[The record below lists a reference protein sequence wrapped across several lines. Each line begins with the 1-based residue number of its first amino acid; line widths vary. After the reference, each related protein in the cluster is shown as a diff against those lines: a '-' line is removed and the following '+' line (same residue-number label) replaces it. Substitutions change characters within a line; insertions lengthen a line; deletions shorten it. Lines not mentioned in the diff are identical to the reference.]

1 MEVKLMTGN
10 EAAARG
16 FYEAGGLVASSYP
29 GSPTVELLE
38 AVRAFAPEVYAEFSV
53 NEKVAMEV
61 GIGASFTG
69 ARAMVSMKHVGVNIA
84 MDPLMTFTQTPIQG
98 GFLLVSGED
107 PGMASS
113 QNEQDNRVLGKF
125 ANMAILDPGSSQEAK
140 DFAKLGLFLSEDY
153 GLPVM
158 LRMTSRVCHS
168 RGPVELLER
177 EAREITGFSKIPE
190 DFGMVPPNTFP
201 KQFEMKKRIE
211 RLTEG
216 ASGWDINFLEVWE
229 GDGRNSVRNSVQ
241 RLAPIDTQ
249 FHRGRNSVSDT
260 QFLSPPK
267 TLIITSGLLYYNLKE
282 LEAPV
287 DIYKLGMVYPL
298 PIEALRSLVE
308 DYDQVLVLEELTTFI
323 EDELKIHGIACEGKK
338 YFSFTGELHTELI
351 EAGLVKAGVL
361 ETAKYETV
369 GEVDTVAR
377 ISMFCAGC
385 PHRPVFD
392 ILKKNKISVI
402 GDIGC
407 YSLAV
412 LEPLHMLS
420 TIISM
425 GATIGIM
432 KGMSKALSLSG
443 KAEPLVSVIGDGTF
457 FHSGMTGALN
467 LLHQLDPA
475 ANLTLIILNN
485 GTTAMTGGQMTATSG
500 SYTKDWDMNTSIPEL
515 LKAMGFPRVRVVDQF
530 DYKGAKAAI
539 EEELKFEGLSIV
551 MTTRPCALNFKIREP
566 YFVVDPQI
574 CIGCRSC
581 VKTNCPPIVMKAYE
595 GIDKLKSSIDPD
607 LCVGCSVCSQV
618 CPVSAISRVGDK
630 GRAAKAVSKPDTTL
644 NEDKTPSE
652 GGKR

>member
-1 MEVKLMTGN
+1 MTGN

-38 AVRAFAPEVYAEFSV
+38 AVRAYSPEVYAEFSV
-53 NEKVAMEV
+53 NEKVALEV

-140 DFAKLGLFLSEDY
+140 DFAKLGFSLSEDY

-168 RGPVELLER
+168 RGPVEELER
-177 EAREITGFSKIPE
+177 EVRDISGFSKIPE

-211 RLTEG
+211 RLTED

-229 GDGRNSVRNSVQ
+229 EDGRNSVQ
-241 RLAPIDTQ
+241 RLAPIDP
-249 FHRGRNSVSDT
+249 
-260 QFLSPPK
+260 QFLSPHK

-298 PIEALRSLVE
+298 PIEALRSLAE
-308 DYDQVLVLEELTTFI
+308 DYEQVLVLEELTPFI
-323 EDELKIHGIACEGKK
+323 ENELKIHGIACEGKK

-361 ETAKYETV
+361 KAANYETA

-392 ILKKNKISVI
+392 ILKKIKISVI

-412 LEPLHMLS
+412 LEPLHMLN

-581 VKTNCPPIVMKAYE
+581 VKTNCPPIVMKAYN
-595 GIDKLKSSIDPD
+595 GIEKLKSSIDPD

-630 GRAAKAVSKPDTTL
+630 GRNGEKASTL
-644 NEDKTPSE
+644 VEALPADKSPEE

>member
-38 AVRAFAPEVYAEFSV
+38 AVRAYAPEVYAEFSV
-53 NEKVAMEV
+53 NEKVALEV

-140 DFAKLGLFLSEDY
+140 DFAKLGFSLSEDY

-168 RGPVELLER
+168 RGPVEELQR
-177 EAREITGFSKIPE
+177 EVREITGFSKISE

-211 RLTEG
+211 RLTEDT
-216 ASGWDINFLEVWE
+216 SGWDINFLEVWE
-229 GDGRNSVRNSVQ
+229 GDGRNSVQ
-241 RLAPIDTQ
+241 GHAPIDPR
-249 FHRGRNSVSDT
+249 FHHDPH
-260 QFLSPPK
+260 FPPK

-298 PIEALRSLVE
+298 PIEALRSLAE
-308 DYDQVLVLEELTTFI
+308 DYEQVLVLEELTPFI
-323 EDELKIHGIACEGKK
+323 ENELKIHGIACEGKA

-361 ETAKYETV
+361 QAAKYETA

-412 LEPLHMLS
+412 LEPLHMLN

-432 KGMSKALSLSG
+432 KGMSKVLSLSG

-500 SYTKDWDMNTSIPEL
+500 SYTKDWDMNASIPEL

-539 EEELKFEGLSIV
+539 EEELKFEGLSLV

-581 VKTNCPPIVMKAYE
+581 VKTNCPPIVMKSYD
-595 GIDKLKSSIDPD
+595 GIEKLKSSIDPD

-630 GRAAKAVSKPDTTL
+630 NRKKDNASTPDEATTV
-644 NEDKTPSE
+644 DKSTEE

>member
-38 AVRAFAPEVYAEFSV
+38 AIRKYTPEVYAEFSV
-53 NEKVAMEV
+53 NEKVALEV

-69 ARAMVSMKHVGVNIA
+69 ARTLVSMKHVGVNIA
-84 MDPLMTFTQTPIQG
+84 MDPLMTFTQTPVQG

-125 ANMAILDPGSSQEAK
+125 ANMAILDAGSAQEAK
-140 DFAKLGLFLSEDY
+140 DFAMLGLSLSEDY
-153 GLPVM
+153 GMPVM

-168 RGPVELLER
+168 RSPVELGER
-177 EAREITGFSKIPE
+177 EAHEITGFSKIPE

-201 KQFEMKKRIE
+201 KQYEMKQRII
-211 RLTEG
+211 RLAED
-216 ASGWDINFLEVWE
+216 ASGHDINFLEAWE
-229 GDGRNSVRNSVQ
+229 GDSE
-241 RLAPIDTQ
+241 
-249 FHRGRNSVSDT
+249 
-260 QFLSPPK
+260 SPSGAAETVK
-267 TLIITSGLLYYNLKE
+267 TLVITSGLMYYNLKE
-282 LEAPV
+282 LKAPV

-298 PIEALRSLVE
+298 PVEALRSLVQ
-308 DYDQVLVLEELTTFI
+308 DYEQVLVLEELTPFI
-323 EDELKIHGIACEGKK
+323 ENELKLSGIACEGKK
-338 YFSFTGELHTELI
+338 YFSFTGELHTEMI
-351 EAGLVKAGVL
+351 EAGLVEAGVL
-361 ETAKYETV
+361 KTAKVEV
-369 GEVDTVAR
+369 AREVDTVAR

-392 ILKKNKISVI
+392 ILKKNKISVL

-425 GATIGIM
+425 GSTIGIL
-432 KGMSKALSLSG
+432 KGMSKALALAG
-443 KAEPLVSVIGDGTF
+443 KSEPLVSVIGDGTF

-500 SYTKDWDMNTSIPEL
+500 SYTEDWDMNTSIPEL
-515 LKAMGFPRVRVVDQF
+515 LKAMGFPRVVAVDQF
-530 DYKGAKAAI
+530 DYKAAKAAI
-539 EEELKFEGLSIV
+539 EAELKFEGLSIV

-566 YFVVDPQI
+566 YFVVDPQV

-607 LCVGCSVCSQV
+607 LCVGCSVCAQV
-618 CPVSAISRVGDK
+618 CPVNAISRVGDK
-630 GRAAKAVSKPDTTL
+630 TKGK
-644 NEDKTPSE
+644 
-652 GGKR
+652 GGGSDD

>member
-38 AVRAFAPEVYAEFSV
+38 AVRAYTPEVYAEFSV
-53 NEKVAMEV
+53 NEKVALEV

-211 RLTEG
+211 RLTED

-229 GDGRNSVRNSVQ
+229 GDVRESVK
-241 RLAPIDTQ
+241 
-249 FHRGRNSVSDT
+249 GRNSVSDT
-260 QFLSPPK
+260 QFLPPPK

-308 DYDQVLVLEELTTFI
+308 DYEQVLVLEELTPFI
-323 EDELKIHGIACEGKK
+323 ENELKIHGIACEGKK

-361 ETAKYETV
+361 ETAKYETA

-412 LEPLHMLS
+412 LEPLHMLN

-539 EEELKFEGLSIV
+539 EEELRFEGLSLV

-566 YFVVDPQI
+566 YFVVDPQV

-581 VKTNCPPIVMKAYE
+581 VKTNCPPIVMKAYD
-595 GIDKLKSSIDPD
+595 GIEKLKSSIDPD

-630 GRAAKAVSKPDTTL
+630 GRKGGTASTPDESL
-644 NEDKTPSE
+644 PVDKSLEE
-652 GGKR
+652 GGEQ

>member
-1 MEVKLMTGN
+1 LEVKLMTGN

-38 AVRAFAPEVYAEFSV
+38 AVRAYSPEVYAEFSV
-53 NEKVAMEV
+53 NEKVALEV

-140 DFAKLGLFLSEDY
+140 DFAKLGFSLSEDY

-168 RGPVELLER
+168 RGPVEELER
-177 EAREITGFSKIPE
+177 EVRDISGFSKIPE

-211 RLTEG
+211 RLTED

-229 GDGRNSVRNSVQ
+229 EDGRNSVQ
-241 RLAPIDTQ
+241 RLAPIDP
-249 FHRGRNSVSDT
+249 
-260 QFLSPPK
+260 QFLSPHK

-298 PIEALRSLVE
+298 PIEALRSLAE
-308 DYDQVLVLEELTTFI
+308 DYEQVLVLEELTPFI
-323 EDELKIHGIACEGKK
+323 ENELKIHGIACEGKK

-361 ETAKYETV
+361 KAANYETA

-392 ILKKNKISVI
+392 ILKKIKISVI

-412 LEPLHMLS
+412 LEPLHMLN

-581 VKTNCPPIVMKAYE
+581 VKTNCPPIVMKAYN
-595 GIDKLKSSIDPD
+595 GIEKLKSSIDPD

-630 GRAAKAVSKPDTTL
+630 GRNGEKASTL
-644 NEDKTPSE
+644 VEALPADKSPEE

>member
-1 MEVKLMTGN
+1 LEVKLMTGN

-38 AVRAFAPEVYAEFSV
+38 AVRAYAPEVYAEFSV
-53 NEKVAMEV
+53 NEKVALEV

-107 PGMASS
+107 PGMMSS

-140 DFAKLGLFLSEDY
+140 DFAKLGFSLSEDY

-168 RGPVELLER
+168 RGPVEELER
-177 EAREITGFSKIPE
+177 EVRDIAGFSKIPE

-211 RLTEG
+211 RLTED

-229 GDGRNSVRNSVQ
+229 EDERKKVSDTPFHPINGRQTVQ
-241 RLAPIDTQ
+241 RLAP
-249 FHRGRNSVSDT
+249 SDP
-260 QFLSPPK
+260 FFPPK

-308 DYDQVLVLEELTTFI
+308 DYEQVLVLEELTPFI
-323 EDELKIHGIACEGKK
+323 ENELKSHGIQCEGKK

-361 ETAKYETV
+361 GSAKYETA

-412 LEPLHMLS
+412 LEPLHMLN

-467 LLHQLDPA
+467 LLHQLDSN

-581 VKTNCPPIVMKAYE
+581 VKTNCPPIIMKQYE
-595 GIDKLKSSIDPD
+595 GIEKLKSSIDPD

-630 GRAAKAVSKPDTTL
+630 GRVAKAVSKPDTTL
-644 NEDKTPSE
+644 TENKTPSE
-652 GGKR
+652 GGKQ

>member
-38 AVRAFAPEVYAEFSV
+38 AVRAYSPEVYAEFSV
-53 NEKVAMEV
+53 NEKVALEV

-140 DFAKLGLFLSEDY
+140 DFAKLGFSLSEDY

-168 RGPVELLER
+168 RGPVEELER
-177 EAREITGFSKIPE
+177 EVRDISGFSKIPE

-211 RLTEG
+211 RLTED

-229 GDGRNSVRNSVQ
+229 EDGRNSVQ
-241 RLAPIDTQ
+241 RLAPIDP
-249 FHRGRNSVSDT
+249 
-260 QFLSPPK
+260 QFLSPHK

-298 PIEALRSLVE
+298 PIEALRSLAE
-308 DYDQVLVLEELTTFI
+308 DYEQVLVLEELTPFI
-323 EDELKIHGIACEGKK
+323 ENELKIHGIACEGKK

-361 ETAKYETV
+361 KAANYETA

-392 ILKKNKISVI
+392 ILKKIKISVI

-412 LEPLHMLS
+412 LEPLHMLN

-581 VKTNCPPIVMKAYE
+581 VKTNCPPIVMKAYN
-595 GIDKLKSSIDPD
+595 GIEKLKSSIDPD

-630 GRAAKAVSKPDTTL
+630 GRNGEKASTL
-644 NEDKTPSE
+644 VEALPADKSPEE

>member
-1 MEVKLMTGN
+1 LEVKLMTGN

-38 AVRAFAPEVYAEFSV
+38 AARAYAPEVYAEFSV
-53 NEKVAMEV
+53 NEKVALEV

-140 DFAKLGLFLSEDY
+140 DFAMLGFSLSEDY

-168 RGPVELLER
+168 RGPVEELQR

-211 RLTEG
+211 RLTED

-229 GDGRNSVRNSVQ
+229 GGESNSAQGPASN
-241 RLAPIDTQ
+241 DT
-249 FHRGRNSVSDT
+249 H
-260 QFLSPPK
+260 SPSK
-267 TLIITSGLLYYNLKE
+267 TLVITSGLLYYNLKE

-308 DYDQVLVLEELTTFI
+308 DYEQVLVLEELTPFI
-323 EDELKIHGIACEGKK
+323 ENELKIHGIACEGKA
-338 YFSFTGELHTELI
+338 YFGFTGELHTELI

-361 ETAKYETV
+361 QAAKYETA

-412 LEPLHMLS
+412 LEPLHMLN

-467 LLHQLDPA
+467 LLHQLDPS

-485 GTTAMTGGQMTATSG
+485 GTTAMTGGQMTAASG
-500 SYTKDWDMNTSIPEL
+500 SYTKDWDMNASIPEL
-515 LKAMGFPRVRVVDQF
+515 LKTMGFPRVRVVDQF
-530 DYKGAKAAI
+530 DYKVAKAAI
-539 EEELKFEGLSIV
+539 EEELKFEGLSLV

-581 VKTNCPPIVMKAYE
+581 VKTNCPPIVMKSYE
-595 GIDKLKSSIDPD
+595 GIEKLKSSIDPD

-618 CPVSAISRVGDK
+618 CPVNAISRVGDK
-630 GRAAKAVSKPDTTL
+630 NRKKDNASIPDEATSVDQSL
-644 NEDKTPSE
+644 EE

>member
-1 MEVKLMTGN
+1 MTGN

-38 AVRAFAPEVYAEFSV
+38 AVRAYSPEVYAEFSV
-53 NEKVAMEV
+53 NEKVALEV

-140 DFAKLGLFLSEDY
+140 DFAKLGFSLSEDY

-168 RGPVELLER
+168 RGPVEELER
-177 EAREITGFSKIPE
+177 EVRDISGFSKIPE

-211 RLTEG
+211 RLTAE
-216 ASGWDINFLEVWE
+216 ACGWDINFLEVWE
-229 GDGRNSVRNSVQ
+229 GDGRNSVQ
-241 RLAPIDTQ
+241 RLAPIDP
-249 FHRGRNSVSDT
+249 
-260 QFLSPPK
+260 QFLSPHK

-298 PIEALRSLVE
+298 PIEALRSLAE
-308 DYDQVLVLEELTTFI
+308 DYEQVLVLEELTPFI
-323 EDELKIHGIACEGKK
+323 ENELKIHGIACEGKK

-361 ETAKYETV
+361 KAANYETA

-412 LEPLHMLS
+412 LEPLHMLN

-581 VKTNCPPIVMKAYE
+581 VKTNCPPIVMKAYN
-595 GIDKLKSSIDPD
+595 GIEKLKSSIDPD

-630 GRAAKAVSKPDTTL
+630 GRNGEKASTL
-644 NEDKTPSE
+644 VEALPADKSPEE